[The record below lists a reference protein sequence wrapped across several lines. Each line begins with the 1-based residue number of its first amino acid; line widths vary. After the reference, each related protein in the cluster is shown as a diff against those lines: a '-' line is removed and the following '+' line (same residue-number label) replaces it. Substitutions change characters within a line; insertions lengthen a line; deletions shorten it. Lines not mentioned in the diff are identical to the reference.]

1 MALLKCKHGDLAL
14 VLYDTPGCEQNI
26 GKVVLVRGPASLVT
40 RSKMMGW
47 RIKPL
52 FPEPWRVVQLNR
64 AIESEVVDWN
74 SCVFHEDAWLV
85 PLRPLP
91 PDAVW
96 QEIQREMD
104 QSLLDIGAV
113 VAI

>member
-1 MALLKCKHGDLAL
+1 
-14 VLYDTPGCEQNI
+14 
-26 GKVVLVRGPASLVT
+26 
-40 RSKMMGW
+40 
-47 RIKPL
+47 
-52 FPEPWRVVQLNR
+52 
-64 AIESEVVDWN
+64 VVDWDI
-74 SCVFHEDAWLV
+74 CVLHEDAWLM

-113 VAI
+113 VSS

>member
-26 GKVVLVRGPASLVT
+26 GKVVMVRGPTNLVIQT
-40 RSKMMGW
+40 QMMGW
-47 RIKPL
+47 QIKPL
-52 FPEPWRVVQLNR
+52 FPEPWRVVKR
-64 AIESEVVDWN
+64 KGGIKSEVVDWDI
-74 SCVFHEDAWLV
+74 CVLHEDAWLM

-104 QSLLDIGAV
+104 QSLLVIGAV
-113 VAI
+113 VSS